1 MSLTPPVTGNED
13 LDSFL
18 FNIALNGLG
27 VGGGNGTLNYSNGIL
42 YDSENNIVG
51 FKYQYI
57 HIRYADDNTGTNI
70 STSSV
75 DRVFYGIYN
84 SSSTTPNNNPA
95 DYTWFETEGFGNTH
109 KLWYS
114 VIGGRQI
121 KFQASILQPANV
133 WVPHVEQ
140 VIDLDI
146 ITLGLANLQSQSH
159 I

>member
-70 STSSV
+70 STS
-75 DRVFYGIYN
+75 
-84 SSSTTPNNNPA
+84 
-95 DYTWFETEGFGNTH
+95 
-109 KLWYS
+109 
-114 VIGGRQI
+114 
-121 KFQASILQPANV
+121 
-133 WVPHVEQ
+133 
-140 VIDLDI
+140 
-146 ITLGLANLQSQSH
+146 
-159 I
+159 